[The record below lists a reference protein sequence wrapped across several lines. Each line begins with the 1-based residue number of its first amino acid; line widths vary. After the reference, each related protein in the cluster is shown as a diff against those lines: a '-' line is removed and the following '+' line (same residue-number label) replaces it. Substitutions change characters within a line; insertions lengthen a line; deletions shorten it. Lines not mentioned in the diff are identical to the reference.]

1 MRRFLRCCC
10 YAAMTLGLLAQC
22 TVDGDTIYQPDP
34 HEPVATTAPMITVI
48 YDADALGDRS
58 YNDLIYK
65 GVERAAEK
73 HKLRVTQLSPSSSDE
88 GKYYLKYMFERV
100 AATKADTTRRL
111 YIVCGTGHEAYI
123 RQNCSVFAQNPYAD
137 LLFLETTEQLPEG
150 CGSTLY
156 LPYYGAM
163 YELGALTP
171 AIYHSAYV
179 VASNQQDIAV
189 SEAVKGFSDGFNH
202 EYYELLLGMFK
213 LERKITTQY
222 LSDKAGE
229 GYTIA
234 DSTAMKIIQELPLY
248 SENITVPLCGG
259 AGIRLRYLIDLL
271 DEGAF
276 VAIDNDIQSER
287 CPLAAL
293 KHIDKAVAL
302 CIDDWLSDEEMPK
315 HQVLGL
321 SSGYTEVVVH
331 THGSETENLERY
343 VTSDMRK
350 QIHDDAVRKE
360 EEAYGN
366 K

>member
-1 MRRFLRCCC
+1 MAF
-10 YAAMTLGLLAQC
+10 GLLAGC

-34 HEPVATTAPMITVI
+34 DEPVASTAPMITVI
-48 YDADALGDRS
+48 YDAYALGDRS

-73 HKLRVTQLSPSSSDE
+73 HGLRVTQLSPSSSDE

-111 YIVCGTGHEAYI
+111 YIVCGTGHEAYL
-123 RQNCSVFAQNPYAD
+123 RENCSVFAQNPYAD

-171 AIYHSAYV
+171 AIYRNAFV
-179 VASNQQDIAV
+179 VASNQQDVAV
-189 SEAVKGFSDGFNH
+189 SEAVKGFSDGFNN
-202 EYYELLLGMFK
+202 EYYELKSTFGLFTLK
-213 LERKITTQY
+213 RTITTQY
-222 LSDKAGE
+222 LSDKAGQ

-234 DSTAMKIIQELPLY
+234 DSTAMKIIQELPLL
-248 SENITVPLCGG
+248 SNNITVPLCGG

-271 DEGAF
+271 DEGAY
-276 VAIDNDIQSER
+276 VAIDNDIQSDC

-293 KHIDKAVAL
+293 KHVDNAVAL
-302 CIDDWLSDEEMPK
+302 CIDEWLSDEGMPK